1 MAALLAALASGS
13 GSSGSRGGDGGAGRA
28 GSSSSSSNGSSR
40 GSLSSSRG
48 SLSSGGSSSGSS
60 RGSRG
65 GAGGG
70 SSSGAGGGVGGA
82 GATKDGGDGGAGN
95 GVVGEGGVQVEED
108 TGVGLG
114 VESGTEGSVGQVG
127 AGAGDLEVDTHG
139 VVLGTVR
146 VLGAVEGD
154 DLVTQD
160 VVASL
165 EGGGDGNVV
174 GVVVGDQVVR
184 GPDSWVRAGDETS
197 GVDLDPLE
205 GGLVNGGRVIS
216 GRDVGDDG
224 AVVLR

>member
-1 MAALLAALASGS
+1 MAALVAALASGS
-13 GSSGSRGGDGGAGRA
+13 GSSGSRSGDGGAGRA
-28 GSSSSSSNGSSR
+28 GSGSSSSSNGGSR
-40 GSLSSSRG
+40 GCL
-48 SLSSGGSSSGSS
+48 GGGRSSSGSS
-60 RGSRG
+60 RGSG
-65 GAGGG
+65 SAGGG
-70 SSSGAGGGVGGA
+70 GSSGAGGGIGGA
-82 GATKDGGDGGAGN
+82 GATKDGGDGGAGH
-95 GVVGEGGVQVEED
+95 GVIGEGGVQVEED

-127 AGAGDLEVDTHG
+127 TGAGDLEVDTHG

-154 DLVTQD
+154 DLVTQN
-160 VVASL
+160 VVTSL

-174 GVVVGDQVVR
+174 SVVVGDQVVR
-184 GPDSWVRAGDETS
+184 GPDSCVGAGDETS

-205 GGLVNGGRVIS
+205 GGLVNGGWVIS

>member
-1 MAALLAALASGS
+1 MAALLAALAGSGS
-13 GSSGSRGGDGGAGRA
+13 GSSGSSGRA
-28 GSSSSSSNGSSR
+28 GSSSSGSDS
-40 GSLSSSRG
+40 
-48 SLSSGGSSSGSS
+48 SSGGSLSGSGGSSGGG

-65 GAGGG
+65 SAAGGG
-70 SSSGAGGGVGGA
+70 SSSSGAGGGVGGA

-95 GVVGEGGVQVEED
+95 GVGGEVGVEVEED

-165 EGGGDGNVV
+165 EGGGDGNVI
-174 GVVVGDQVVR
+174 GVVVGDQGVR
-184 GPDSWVRAGDETS
+184 GPDSWVRARDKTG

-205 GGLVNGGRVIS
+205 GGLVNGGWVIS
-216 GRDVGDDG
+216 GRNVGDDG